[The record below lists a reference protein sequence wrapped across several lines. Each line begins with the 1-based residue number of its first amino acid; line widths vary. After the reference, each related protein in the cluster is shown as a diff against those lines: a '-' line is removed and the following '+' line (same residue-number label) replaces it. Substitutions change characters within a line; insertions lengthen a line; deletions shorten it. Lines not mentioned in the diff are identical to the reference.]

1 MKIDLNADLAEG
13 CPYDAELM
21 EIVTSANICCGQHAG
36 GPEIMREALATARQ
50 LGVRVG
56 AHPGYA
62 DREHF
67 GRRAL
72 TIPPPQLYLAVLQ
85 QIQDLIQEAAEEGVK
100 VAYVKPHG
108 AMYHQASYEPGLALA
123 VVRAAKE
130 CKLAVMGLPTTLL
143 ESTAKQLDVPFIR
156 EGFADRRYNNNGTL
170 VPRSEPDAMLTDPHE
185 AAQQVRR
192 LVSQRSVQSICVH
205 GDKPDALEFAR
216 ALREELNKQGLS
228 LSSASHQVLKTL

>member
-13 CPYDAELM
+13 FPFDAELM

-36 GPEIMREALATARQ
+36 DPEITREALATARR

-67 GRRAL
+67 GRRELNL
-72 TIPPPQLYLAVLQ
+72 TPQQFYAVVLV

-108 AMYHQASYEPGLALA
+108 AMYHQASYDPALALA

-130 CKLAVMGLPTTLL
+130 CRLAVMGLPTTLL
-143 ESTAKQLDVPFIR
+143 ESTAKQLEVPFIR
-156 EGFADRRYNNNGTL
+156 EGFADRRYRNDGTL

-185 AAQQVRR
+185 AAQQARR
-192 LVSQRSVQSICVH
+192 LVAQRGVQSICVH
-205 GDKPDALEFAR
+205 GDKPDALDFAR
-216 ALREELNKQGLS
+216 DLRDELNKQGLS
-228 LSSASHQVLKTL
+228 LSSASHKALKTL